1 MAFGLQYFAELGF
14 ADSRGKHTNRRFV
27 VDATEAEAWLD
38 AADEAARLVTPLGA
52 WLEDVTLH
60 SACEI
65 LYFSV
70 TKADVEET
78 ITYPDDELGVFN
90 FDQFLVS
97 YAINGKGRNFTIPG
111 RSMVAV
117 NMASDGITVQ
127 DDTGGTTIT
136 QSLTGDLS
144 DVLVSEVDGSAAVY
158 NKMSVSR

>member
-1 MAFGLQYFAELGF
+1 MAFALQYFAELGF
-14 ADSRGKHTNRRFV
+14 GDSRGKHTNRRFV

-38 AADEAARLVTPLGA
+38 AADEAARLATNLGA
-52 WLEDVTLH
+52 WLEDVTQH

-70 TKADVEET
+70 TKADVEGT
-78 ITYPDDELGVFN
+78 IVYPDDELGIFN

-97 YAINGKGRNFTIPG
+97 YAVNGKGRNFTIPG
-111 RSMVAV
+111 RTMAAV

-127 DDTGGTTIT
+127 DDTGGTQIT
-136 QSLTGDLS
+136 QDLTADLS
-144 DVLVSEVDGSAAVY
+144 SILVSEVDASAAVY